1 MEVRMTDTEARAER
15 NTRLAATDWTQ
26 APDAPVTENERS
38 RWRSYRQQLRDV
50 PDQGGYPDAIVWPA
64 QPEKDVEP
72 EHNSPLGTIAE

>member
-1 MEVRMTDTEARAER
+1 MTDTEARAER

-50 PDQGGYPDAIVWPA
+50 PGHTGYPDVIVWPTE
-64 QPEKDVEP
+64 PERDIEP
-72 EHNSPLGTIAE
+72 EHDSPFSSSAE